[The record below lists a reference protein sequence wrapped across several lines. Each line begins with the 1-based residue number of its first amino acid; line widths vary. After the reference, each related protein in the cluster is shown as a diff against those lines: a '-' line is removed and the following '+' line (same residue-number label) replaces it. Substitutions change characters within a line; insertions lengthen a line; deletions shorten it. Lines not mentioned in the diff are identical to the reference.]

1 MFKYSVNA
9 SWSDEDE
16 CYVALIPE
24 FSGLSAF
31 GDTPEE
37 AVAEAKIAAEG
48 FIKVFQEDDCEVPKP
63 RKLSAHSGQ
72 TRLRLSKTLHLVL
85 SQEAKAEGISLNSYI
100 VQLLSERHVAYKTD
114 KKLEIIQNILFG
126 FIMGQTKAESD
137 MDTPHVLVEDFLFDD
152 LEKRK
157 S

>member
-16 CYVALIPE
+16 GYIALVPE
-24 FSGLSAF
+24 LPGLSAF

-48 FIKVFQEDDCEVPKP
+48 FIKVFQEDGCEVPNP
-63 RKLSAHSGQ
+63 RKLSVHSGQ
-72 TRLRLSKTLHLVL
+72 TRLRLPKSLHTAL
-85 SQEAKAEGISLNSYI
+85 SQEAKTEGISLNSYI
-100 VQLLSERHVAYKTD
+100 AYLLSERHIAHKTD
-114 KKLEIIQNILFG
+114 KQLETIVNILTG
-126 FIMGQTKAESD
+126 IIMGQTKAESD
-137 MDTPHVLVEDFLFDD
+137 MDTQHVLFEEFKFDG